1 MTTLPAELQ
10 LPKPRVATHPAGD
23 AASSIDQATWWQSAM
38 PTPGSIYIR
47 KGSSLLMTLRYP
59 GTVLA
64 TERFRA
70 HLSNDQFDPHF
81 PIIESPARHP
91 HYGCLDLLELHRP
104 SGGTR
109 LPNNLVI
116 LT

>member
-1 MTTLPAELQ
+1 
-10 LPKPRVATHPAGD
+10 
-23 AASSIDQATWWQSAM
+23 
-38 PTPGSIYIR
+38 
-47 KGSSLLMTLRYP
+47 MTLRYAA
-59 GTVLA
+59 TVLV

-81 PIIESPARHP
+81 RIIESPARHR
-91 HYGCLDLLELHRP
+91 HSGCFDLLELHRP
-104 SGGTR
+104 SGGSR